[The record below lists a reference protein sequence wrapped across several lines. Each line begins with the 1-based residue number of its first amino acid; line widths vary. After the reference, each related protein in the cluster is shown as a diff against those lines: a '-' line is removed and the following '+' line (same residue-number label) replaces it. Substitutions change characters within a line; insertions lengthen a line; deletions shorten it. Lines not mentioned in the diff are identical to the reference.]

1 MFFFVCGAA
10 GCYTGPRH
18 RRSQQSSPPRPSFP
32 CAAAIWRSLGFGL
45 WRCHTVAGR
54 RGCPVILF
62 GLLRWANY
70 ILLDGFFMGKGVM
83 IVFHTFSRKGYS

>member
-1 MFFFVCGAA
+1 MLLVLVIAVANKVPPEAVFPVCGGDLAVP
-10 GCYTGPRH
+10 G
-18 RRSQQSSPPRPSFP
+18 
-32 CAAAIWRSLGFGL
+32 LGL

-70 ILLDGFFMGKGVM
+70 ILLDGFFMGK
-83 IVFHTFSRKGYS
+83 